1 VTSIFFQSKS
11 SEQREMSNTDPNKIF
26 DFVFIGLGASNSLIL
41 ISMIKK
47 GLLDNKQVAVF
58 ETDKKANN
66 DKTYC
71 FWASPDEPITRE
83 LEALISR
90 RFTKIKV
97 SAGREENI
105 ESCPYHYIRSID
117 LYDATRKFVSGK
129 DIAFIN
135 EAVGQITEENQ
146 IHTLQTPKTTYQTK
160 YIFDSRPPALDTTSK
175 SEITL
180 HQSFLGWHIKCE
192 ADAFQ
197 ENVFEMMNFDIEQ
210 DGCTQFMYVI
220 PFSTNEA
227 LVEFT
232 RFGAEKIDQTYA
244 EKVLKKF
251 ISHQFSNYEK
261 LGEERGCIPMTT
273 QINSPSKLKGVLN
286 TGASAN
292 LIKPSTGYGFK
303 NMFQFAQLV
312 TKKIENQEFE
322 HFNKIQIP
330 SKKRFKFY
338 DKLLLI
344 ILLRWPSVGKK
355 IFTQLFNKIPVLTIF
370 SFLEEKS
377 TLRDEV
383 RIFRIL
389 PIKPFLQALFLY
401 LKNKFATRYIIALAV
416 IILHTITSLIHLQ
429 TANYLSYILLFIGL
443 MWIGI
448 PHGALDHLL
457 SKNKNT
463 TLPIF
468 VLKYLLIMSAYLV
481 LWLFAP
487 ILSLVLFI
495 LYAAFHFG
503 ESELIQNKEE
513 VKSAVALLK
522 AFFMGLSI
530 LTFIITTHLKES
542 SEIIVAISHVN
553 ILSYN
558 ESQVWVWSSWLS
570 IISFGYILFESLKQS
585 LRSHLGLMFLLLL
598 GTLAPLILAFGLYF
612 ILQHSNNA
620 WGHLK
625 QGLGMNTIELYKK
638 SAFFTFGALLIFVF
652 IAFFIRDYIDLSGL
666 WANFFIFIACI
677 SLPHFVMM
685 HLFYNSKTEFTTIN

>member
-1 VTSIFFQSKS
+1 
-11 SEQREMSNTDPNKIF
+11 MSNTDPNRVY

-47 GLLDNKQVAVF
+47 GLLNNKQVAVF

-83 LEALISR
+83 LEALISQ

-97 SAGREENI
+97 NAGREENI

-117 LYDATRKFVSGK
+117 LYDATRKFVSAT
-129 DIAFIN
+129 DITIIN
-135 EAVGQITEENQ
+135 EAVGSITEENQ
-146 IHTLQTPKTTYQTK
+146 IYRLQTSQKTYQAH
-160 YIFDSRPPALDTTSK
+160 YVFDSRPPSFETKNSDDTF
-175 SEITL
+175 IQ
-180 HQSFLGWHIKCE
+180 QSFLGWHIKCE
-192 ADAFQ
+192 AEVFQ
-197 ENVFEMMNFDIEQ
+197 ENSFEMMNFDIEQ
-210 DGCTQFMYVI
+210 DGYTQFIYVI
-220 PFSTNEA
+220 PFSSQEA

-244 EKVLKKF
+244 EEVLNKF
-251 ISHQFSNYEK
+251 IGQHFSNYEK
-261 LGEERGCIPMTT
+261 IGEERGCIPMTT
-273 QINSPSKLKGVLN
+273 QINPPSKHSGVLH
-286 TGASAN
+286 TGANAN

-355 IFTQLFNKIPVLTIF
+355 IFTLLFNKIPVLTIF

-389 PIKPFLQALFLY
+389 PIKPFLKALFLY
-401 LKNKFATRYIIALAV
+401 LKNKFATRYILAV
-416 IILHTITSLIHLQ
+416 LVILLYTLTSLIHLQ
-429 TANYLSYILLFIGL
+429 TAAYLSYILLFIGL

-463 TLPIF
+463 TLTIF

-487 ILSLVLFI
+487 VLSLILFI

-513 VKSAVALLK
+513 VKSTGALLK

-530 LTFIITTHLKES
+530 LTFIITTHLEES
-542 SEIIVAISHVN
+542 SEIIATISHVN
-553 ILSYN
+553 ILGYS
-558 ESQVWVWSSWLS
+558 ESQITLWSSWLS
-570 IISFGYILFESLKQS
+570 IISLGYILFESLRQKM
-585 LRSHLGLMFLLLL
+585 RSHVGLLFLLLMGTFVPLLL
-598 GTLAPLILAFGLYF
+598 GFGIYF
-612 ILQHSNNA
+612 ILQHSHNA
-620 WGHLK
+620 WNHLK
-625 QGLGMNTIELYKK
+625 QGLGMNAIELYKK

-677 SLPHFVMM
+677 SLPHFVLM
-685 HLFYNSKTEFTTIN
+685 HLFYKSRTKVTITN